1 MNMCYIVK
9 MRRAGPA
16 KIALPGCALQLRIAY
31 RSFMRIVERKVGC
44 FRAARFAALLLA
56 VALSGC
62 ATSDD
67 TPDDKMG
74 RVLVSPGKYTL
85 YDCGQLALAAKP
97 LGAREQEL
105 RVLIA
110 RAGTDF
116 GGSLVATAA
125 YKPEYYQVH
134 GELNEIR
141 RETAVKNCK
150 VAPGAAKPSAG
161 AKVGNQR

>member
-1 MNMCYIVK
+1 MG
-9 MRRAGPA
+9 RAGLA

-31 RSFMRIVERKVGC
+31 RSFMRIIERKVGY
-44 FRAARFAALLLA
+44 FGAARFAALLLA

-97 LGAREQEL
+97 LGVREQEL

-141 RETAVKNCK
+141 RETAEKNCK
-150 VAPGAAKPSAG
+150 FGPGVPAVTANGKPAS
-161 AKVGNQR
+161 RH